1 MNKMLSSIALLAI
14 TGNVLMAG
22 GDIVPVEPVVV
33 EETVSDEWKYHAS
46 INGWLPDINI
56 DTAGGD
62 SINFKLKDILK
73 NLNMT
78 VMGTLGAQK
87 GKWGFLTDV
96 VYLNMSKGTFKP
108 ETPSVVLTNLK
119 MKAWIV
125 TPMATYRF
133 MESENL
139 SLDVLA
145 GARYLNI
152 SAPVQINYIETVDSK
167 GHSWDGIVGL
177 KGKYDFNEKWFMPF
191 LFDVGTGEIDLTWQA
206 FAGVG
211 YKFENW
217 DMIAGYRYL
226 KWEYDDN
233 DDAGDEFDDIT
244 VNGPIIGFKYHF

>member
-1 MNKMLSSIALLAI
+1 MNKMQSSMALLAI
-14 TGNVLMAG
+14 TGNMLMAG
-22 GDIVPVEPVVV
+22 GDIVPVEPVVL
-33 EETVSDEWKYHAS
+33 EESVSDEWKFSAS
-46 INGWLPDINI
+46 INGWMPDINI
-56 DTAGGD
+56 ATAAGPT
-62 SINFKLKDILK
+62 INLTLKDILE

-78 VMGTLGAQK
+78 VMGTVGAQK

-96 VYLNMSKGTFKP
+96 VYLNISKGTFVP
-108 ETPSVVLTNLK
+108 ATLPVALTNIK

-145 GARYLNI
+145 GARYLYI
-152 SAPVQINYIETVDSK
+152 SSPVQISYIKTVESK
-167 GHSWDGIVGL
+167 GNAWDGIVGL

-206 FAGVG
+206 YAGVG

-217 DMIAGYRYL
+217 DIVAGYRYL
-226 KWEYDDN
+226 KWDFDDN
-233 DDAGDEFDDIT
+233 DDAGDVFNDLT
-244 VNGPIIGFKYHF
+244 VNGPMIGFKYHF